1 MDTRKGHDEV
11 VRRRLGAQIRA
22 LREARGLTQQELGDR
37 VDCKQKYISQLECG
51 NRSPSWETLVALAH
65 KGFEIRL
72 ASLMFGIDEDFGAE
86 FQDLSEVIAG
96 RPLESRRDLLR
107 GIELVLRA
115 GEDRSRASGERR
127 YRPAPELSA
136 PGRPR
141 AAK

>member
-1 MDTRKGHDEV
+1 

-86 FQDLSEVIAG
+86 LQDLSEVIAG

-107 GIELVLRA
+107 GIDLVLRA
-115 GEDRSRASGERR
+115 GQDRSSAGIERQNL
-127 YRPAPELSA
+127 PTHELRMT
-136 PGRPR
+136 PGRRR